1 MKKLIVFFLLII
13 QLFAY
18 KKIVYNG
25 YISKLAFNGTYL
37 IAGLENGNI
46 VIKNFNTLKT
56 LNKIT
61 LPKIHDFMDELIAM
75 PIYSLDISPDNKNLL
90 ILAQGENNIKI
101 IFQYNFKTKKL
112 KKLYTTKENLIK
124 SRYITNNKILI
135 GTLADEAILFDL
147 KTKKE
152 IYKKQVG
159 NYVFSTFALNENKN
173 LAAFGDESGEVS
185 IVNTQN
191 GKIIKK
197 YGGFNKGKT
206 LSLDFKKS
214 LIFNGSED
222 RRISIYNIKNNY
234 YIAKNKA
241 NFLPYAGGI
250 SYDLKYYAVQYNE
263 KNDIA
268 IFSINNKLKKL
279 LKGHTMA
286 LNSLKFTK
294 ENLISFSPAEI
305 IIWNLKEIQ

>member
-1 MKKLIVFFLLII
+1 MKKLIVFLLVVI

-25 YISKLAFNGTYL
+25 YISKLAFNKTYL
-37 IAGLENGNI
+37 IAGLENGEI

-56 LNKIT
+56 LNTIT

-75 PIYSLDISPDNKNLL
+75 PIFSLDISPDSKNLL
-90 ILAQGENNIKI
+90 ILAQGENNVKI
-101 IFQYNFKTKKL
+101 IFRYNFKTKKL

-124 SRYITNNKILI
+124 SKYITNNKILI
-135 GTLADEAILFDL
+135 ATLADEAILFDL
-147 KTKKE
+147 NTKKE

-159 NYVFSTFALNENKN
+159 NYVFSTFALNKDKN

-185 IVNTQN
+185 IIDTQT
-191 GKIIKK
+191 GKIINK

-206 LSLDFKKS
+206 LSLDFKKN

-222 RRISIYNIKNNY
+222 RRISIYNLKDKY
-234 YIAKNKA
+234 YITKNRVK
-241 NFLPYAGGI
+241 FLPYAGGI
-250 SYDLKYYAVQYNE
+250 SNNLKFYAVQYNE
-263 KNDIA
+263 KNNIA
-268 IFSINNKLKKL
+268 IFSMNSKLKKL
-279 LKGHTMA
+279 LNGHTMA